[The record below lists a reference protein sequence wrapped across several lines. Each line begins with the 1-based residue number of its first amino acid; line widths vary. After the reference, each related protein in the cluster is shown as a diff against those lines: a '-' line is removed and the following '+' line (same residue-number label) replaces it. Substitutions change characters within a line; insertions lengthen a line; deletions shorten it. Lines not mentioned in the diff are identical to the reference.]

1 MLGKDVFRNRLEQ
14 VLSFMG
20 ESGADIAILTPSP
33 NFQYLTGIE
42 TEMRERLVAL
52 LVTKDGEA
60 KIVSPSFEVPHYSHQ
75 TWIEDFIP
83 WEEDENPYT
92 QVANCVDRNDSSLKV
107 LVDESLPIGVYWSF
121 EKAFDGFQKSTS
133 LIPKLDAMRLVKSEE
148 EIELMK
154 KAGRIIDDAVT
165 TAFQK
170 AELGITEIELR
181 QIVHNVISQAGAT
194 PTFAAIQFGENSALP
209 HAGPSQRKLRKS
221 DIVLMDCGCSLEGYN
236 TDMTRVGVAG
246 NPTEEQE
253 KVYSIVLQ
261 SEEAAIARLEP
272 GFVCGAADGV
282 ARRVIDEA
290 GYGEYFTHRLGHGI
304 GIEVHEPPYL
314 VRGNSLELQVGM
326 THSVE
331 PGIYLEGLFGIR
343 IEDLVCIR
351 QDGAEVIT
359 YTPKDLYR
367 IDV

>member
-1 MLGKDVFRNRLEQ
+1 MLGEDVYRTRLEQ
-14 VLSFMG
+14 VRSFM
-20 ESGADIAILTPSP
+20 EETDADIVLLTPSP

-52 LVTKDGEA
+52 LITKDGEA
-60 KIVSPSFEVPHYSHQ
+60 KLVSPSFEVPHYAHQ
-75 TWIEDFIP
+75 TWIKDFIP
-83 WEEDENPYT
+83 WEEDEDPYAQT
-92 QVANCVDRNDSSLKV
+92 ANCLPSKDSGLNV
-107 LVDESLPIGVYWSF
+107 LVDDALPIGVFWSF
-121 EKAFDGFQKSTS
+121 EKAFGGVRQSMS
-133 LIPKLDAMRLVKSEE
+133 LTPKLDAMRLLKSEE
-148 EIELMK
+148 EIELMR
-154 KAGRIIDDAVT
+154 KAGRIIDQAVS

-170 AELGITEIELR
+170 AELGMTEIELR
-181 QIVHNVISQAGAT
+181 QIVHNVITKEGAT

-209 HAGPSQRKLRKS
+209 HAGPSQRELRKS

-246 NPTEEQE
+246 DSTEEQE

-261 SEEAAIARLEP
+261 SEEAAIERLEP
-272 GFVCGAADGV
+272 GFACGAADGV

-304 GIEVHEPPYL
+304 GMEVHEPPYL